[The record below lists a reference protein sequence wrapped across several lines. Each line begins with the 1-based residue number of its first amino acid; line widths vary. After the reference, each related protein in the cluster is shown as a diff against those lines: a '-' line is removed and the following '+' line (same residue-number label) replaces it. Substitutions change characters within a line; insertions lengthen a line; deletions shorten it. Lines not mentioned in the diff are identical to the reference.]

1 MFPYE
6 AENYLFDFC
15 EAACWNFDGV
25 ALNLELVSGKA
36 TIFTI
41 LILLSYKH
49 RGSSH
54 LLISLISFF
63 SVLMLLLYKW
73 NLPWLELFK
82 LFLRALWKVV
92 SLIFQCVCYFFKEGH
107 WEPFM
112 YSHVVC
118 TERNFDFFPHSLPLL
133 SLLQLPYCSDA
144 LRHSTVLNK
153 YGGDLLVFVSD
164 FSGHVLNFSPFRL
177 MLALGFL

>member
-1 MFPYE
+1 MVIPLAILLFFIIVLAIVGFFFVFPYE

-63 SVLMLLLYKW
+63 SVLML
-73 NLPWLELFK
+73 
-82 LFLRALWKVV
+82 
-92 SLIFQCVCYFFKEGH
+92 
-107 WEPFM
+107 
-112 YSHVVC
+112 
-118 TERNFDFFPHSLPLL
+118 
-133 SLLQLPYCSDA
+133 
-144 LRHSTVLNK
+144 
-153 YGGDLLVFVSD
+153 
-164 FSGHVLNFSPFRL
+164 
-177 MLALGFL
+177 